1 MKKSFTYYIREDEKD
16 FTRIGVIFLHVSSI
30 ISSLRFHLFLYFKN
44 IFFVLKYFF
53 LFSHCFD
60 ILTLKTIFL
69 KNILFQ
75 YIFK

>member
-44 IFFVLKYFF
+44 IFFVLKYIYF

-60 ILTLKTIFL
+60 ILILKIIF
-69 KNILFQ
+69 
-75 YIFK
+75 